1 MKKRI
6 DWRDVVGWVLLL
18 AITGLGLYL
27 RFLDLD
33 LKPMHH
39 DEGVNA
45 IFTKKLIEELDYKY
59 NPAYY
64 HGPLLYF
71 VTAPFV
77 MLFGQ
82 NAIGMRIAPALFG
95 SLAIPAFG
103 LLKDKITW
111 LGVLVCALL
120 MAVSP
125 VEVYFSRTAI
135 HEIYNGTFNI
145 LLVIGMWRWWTYG
158 ERKSL
163 YLAAAALACLFATKE
178 TTALTLAAMVPAVV
192 ATLYL
197 SLPTVGLPGG
207 VRVPPSL
214 LAVAPARWR
223 KDWGHVENTSGEV
236 QRDWPP
242 SRAPRSLGV
251 AAEQLDAALAHLRQ
265 AASDVVDAYRVAV
278 AQAETARLPL
288 PSPLPGFVRRAA
300 EVEGGRARRI
310 PFVTFLWRFV
320 VTLWRMDR
328 SLTRMAIIVFA
339 VIMVALFSSFLTNP
353 MGVLNFFG
361 AFFAWA
367 DTGKEGKGHEK
378 VWHYFINQLLRPY
391 YMPMLVAGLPG
402 LVYGAIRRQGFAI
415 FNLVWLIFVLAAYSA
430 IPYKTPWCVISFS
443 APLFMGVG
451 LTMSYIVEA
460 MQGLRVPVPTL
471 VSGVAVTLLGAY
483 PMMDYAKL
491 SWKVQFE
498 EYDVDGHP
506 FIYVQNVREFMDL
519 VADMKGMMKAAES
532 AGIEPKVFMIKSR
545 NPLRWYVVDM
555 GEQGWANKYNEKDN
569 DKIKN
574 ADIVITQRSQAK
586 DVRKVLKLDEYEYR
600 EYHERPGQK
609 FEVFIKKPLWQT
621 YNAAVDAGEVDPP
634 TKPMAKY
641 SFSDVRTREM
651 REAKKKAEAE

>member
-1 MKKRI
+1 MKKRL

-71 VTAPFV
+71 LSAPFV
-77 MLFGQ
+77 ILFGQ
-82 NAIGMRIAPALFG
+82 NAIGMRVAPALLG
-95 SLAIPAFG
+95 ALAIPAFV
-103 LLKDKITW
+103 LIKDRITW

-135 HEIYNGTFNI
+135 HEIYNGTFNL
-145 LLVIGMWRWWTYG
+145 LLVMGMWRWWTYG

-163 YLAAAALACLFATKE
+163 YLAAASLACLFATKE

-197 SLPTVGLPGG
+197 SLPSVGFPGG
-207 VRVPPSL
+207 IRVPSSL

-223 KDWGHVENTSGEV
+223 KDWGAESDEGG
-236 QRDWPP
+236 RDWPP
-242 SRAPRSLGV
+242 KGAPRSLEV
-251 AAEQLDAALAHLRQ
+251 AADQLDVAVAHLRQ
-265 AASDVVDAYRVAV
+265 AAQDVVEAYRVAL
-278 AQAETARLPL
+278 AQADTARLAAPA
-288 PSPLPGFVRRAA
+288 PLPGFVRKAA
-300 EVEGGRARRI
+300 EVEGGRTRRI

-328 SLTRMAIIVFA
+328 TLTRSALIVFG
-339 VIMVALFSSFLTNP
+339 VVMVALFSSFLTNP
-353 MGVLNFFG
+353 MGVLNFFA
-361 AFFAWA
+361 AFVAWA

-378 VWHYFINQLLRPY
+378 VWHYFIDKLLVPY
-391 YMPMLVAGLPG
+391 YLPLLVAGIPG
-402 LVYGAIRRQGFAI
+402 LVLGALRRNAFAL
-415 FNLVWLIFVLAAYSA
+415 FNLVWFIFVLAAYSA

-443 APLFMGVG
+443 APLFFGVG
-451 LTMSYIVEA
+451 ITTRYLVDGVSS
-460 MQGLRVPVPTL
+460 LRIPMPTAAT
-471 VSGVAVTLLGAY
+471 GVAVALLGAY
-483 PMMDYAKL
+483 PFMDYAKL
-491 SWKVQFE
+491 SWKIQFE

-519 VADMKGMMKAAES
+519 VADMRGMMKAAES

-586 DVRKVLKLDEYEYR
+586 DVRKVLKLDDYEYR

-609 FEVFIKKPLWQT
+609 FEMFIKKPLWNS
-621 YNAAVDAGEVDPP
+621 YLSAVEAGEVDAP

-641 SFSDVRTREM
+641 SYSDVRTREM
-651 REAKKKAEAE
+651 REAKKKADAE